1 MIKDVPVYS
10 KEENPGTSL
19 AEWEEVEQPHQLTA
33 FHPVSKATWDGRHW
47 SMEMS
52 VVTTTKALRNCGNLY
67 DYWEKKIWRPLC
79 AVSLASLQ
87 TTAHGNEA
95 GKTDKHNVC
104 ARFPLMAITPAENSS
119 KK

>member
-1 MIKDVPVYS
+1 MITGK
-10 KEENPGTSL
+10 
-19 AEWEEVEQPHQLTA
+19 
-33 FHPVSKATWDGRHW
+33 
-47 SMEMS
+47 
-52 VVTTTKALRNCGNLY
+52 
-67 DYWEKKIWRPLC
+67 KKIWRPLC